1 MLRRRPL
8 RFVAGVLAL
17 ATAAVPIAA
26 ATGAYGDPIGDKR
39 AEAERVA
46 NKLDA
51 LENEAEILAEQYN
64 DARLALSDVQQKV
77 AAVKA
82 RVAATNAEL
91 AKRRDNVASYAV
103 NAYMMGDQGGTAT
116 DVLASTDGNEVG
128 RREGYTS
135 AAIGDREDLLDRLHT
150 AKAEAEVQTTALHEA
165 EQSAEAAKAKVDAKR
180 KAAQSAVDEQQQVVS
195 KVKGELARLVAA
207 EQRRQAAAAAARAR
221 AAARRTASHV
231 STSHPVVDEPA
242 APPVDSPSSPPSP
255 PVANPP
261 VGVGAD
267 AAIAAARSVLGVRYT
282 WGGASPSTGFDC
294 SGLVMWAWA
303 HGGRSLPHS
312 SAAQYSSTQHISMSD
327 LQPGDLVF
335 YGSPIHHVAL
345 YIGGGQIIH
354 APHTGSYVQ
363 VASVYYWSDVAG
375 AGRV

>member
-1 MLRRRPL
+1 MLRRAPL

-26 ATGAYGDPIGDKR
+26 ATSAYGDPISDKR
-39 AEAERVA
+39 AEAQRVA
-46 NKLDA
+46 NKLAA
-51 LENEAEILAEQYN
+51 LENQAEILAEQYN
-64 DARLALSDVQQKV
+64 DARLALTSVQNKV
-77 AAVKA
+77 ATVKA

-91 AKRRDNVASYAV
+91 AKRRGDVASYAV
-103 NAYMMGDQGGTAT
+103 NAYMMGDKGGSAT
-116 DVLASTDGNEVG
+116 DVLASADGNEVG

-135 AAIGDREDLLDRLHT
+135 AAIGNREDLLDRLHT
-150 AKAEAEVQTTALHEA
+150 AKAEAEVQTTALHKA
-165 EQSAEAAKAKVDAKR
+165 EQAAESAKEKVDAKR
-180 KAAQSAVDEQQQVVS
+180 KAAQSAVDEQQQIVS

-221 AAARRTASHV
+221 AAARRTASQV
-231 STSHPVVDEPA
+231 SSHPVVDEPSA
-242 APPVDSPSSPPSP
+242 PVDSPSST
-255 PVANPP
+255 PVADPP

-312 SAAQYSSTQHISMSD
+312 SAAQYSSTQHISMSA

-363 VASVYYWSDVAG
+363 IASVNYWSDVAG